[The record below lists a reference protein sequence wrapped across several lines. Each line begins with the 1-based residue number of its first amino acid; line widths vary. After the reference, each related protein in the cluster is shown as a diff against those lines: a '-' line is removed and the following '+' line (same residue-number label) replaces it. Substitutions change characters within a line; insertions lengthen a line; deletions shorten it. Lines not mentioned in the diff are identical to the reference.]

1 MCFVVGLFSWTIWL
15 DYLVG
20 LFSWAL
26 TVELGRYAG
35 LAGADQPGDLH
46 VTEKHPTIL
55 GSLGGNANVFTQH
68 SQ

>member
-1 MCFVVGLFSWTIWL
+1 M

-46 VTEKHPTIL
+46 VTEKHPTIV